1 MNIPRLQR
9 ILHVDDDPDIQ
20 EIARLALETVGGF
33 TVQTCI
39 SGAEALQRAPEFA
52 PDLVLLDVLMPDMN
66 GIEILAKLR
75 EIPQLR
81 EVPVVFM
88 TAKAETLDLS
98 VYLRLGALDVIMK
111 PFDHRT
117 LAETIREIWREHFER
132 AAD

>member
-1 MNIPRLQR
+1 MNVPTLQR

-20 EIARLALETVGGF
+20 EIARLALESVGGF
-33 TVQTCI
+33 TVQTCT
-39 SGAEALQRAPEFA
+39 SGSEALERAPGFK
-52 PDLVLLDVLMPDMN
+52 PDLVLLDVLMPDMD

-75 EIPQLR
+75 AIPPLR
-81 EVPVVFM
+81 EVPVIFM

-117 LAETIREIWREHFER
+117 LAETIREIWREHF
-132 AAD
+132 ASPAP